1 VEEEDRS
8 CNARDVARRRGELNM
23 NWWQSKKRDADLER
37 ELRSDLELE
46 EEEQREAGIS
56 DEEAHYAALRAF
68 GNPAL
73 IREQTSAV
81 WSWNWLESLARD
93 LRFSVRTLRRTPGF
107 AVIAILVMALGLGA
121 NVAMFTM
128 VRGVLLKPLPFQDPD
143 RLVMLYESGLHEHD
157 TAGFNVA
164 SGGMYAE
171 WKNQNRSYSSLAL
184 AQGIRVGLS
193 GSGGQLPEKLNS
205 ALFSWEMLRTLGVQP
220 ALGRD
225 FTLADDRPGAN
236 GTVLLSW
243 GLWKRRF
250 GADPGILNQTIFLD
264 AQPYTVIGVMPK
276 WFDFPDSSTQL
287 WTPVYHD
294 KPEATMTSF
303 SSHMFSV
310 VGRLKTGVSASQ
322 GVADLSVISE
332 RTHNAHLNDPFIYRN
347 TRSRPLLEHI
357 VGEIKK
363 PLYLLLEATCCLLLI
378 ACLNVAN
385 LQVARAATRRK
396 ELAIR
401 TALGGSWL
409 RLIGERLME
418 CLLLSASGGA
428 LGLLLASAALHWL
441 TQTRD
446 DMSRVESIHM
456 DGVVA
461 AFTVGV
467 VVICALFSGLI
478 TAFSTSDKRI
488 LGALREA
495 TRSVGASA
503 RPTLR
508 KVLLTLEVGL
518 TVILLVGAGLLLK
531 SYERLR
537 SADMGCLT
545 QDVITMH
552 LGIPDARYATPAQRA
567 NFYDMLLDRVRALP
581 GVDAAGFAT
590 VVPGQGYQMDW
601 SFTIVEHPPL
611 PQGSGLYALSRWADP
626 KYFGAMGI
634 PILRGR
640 TFDAGKRLAAA
651 NEVVISQSF
660 AGQFLPGED
669 PLGRHIHVH
678 GKDFVIVGIVGD
690 TRYAIG
696 ETSRPVQYYPLDAG
710 VENFGTLVIRSSHN
724 LEQFAL
730 PVQRI
735 VSEMDSDLPVSD
747 VLTMNQLLGKSTLDQ
762 SFNAAL
768 LVAFAALSLVL
779 AAVGLFGV
787 MSYIAAQRTTE
798 IGIRVAL
805 GAKREQVMRKM
816 LLDGMRPAVFGLVV
830 GLAASLE
837 AGRLMRD
844 LLYEIKPLD
853 PAVYVAVAA
862 TLLAVAAF
870 ACIVPAW
877 RASRLDPM
885 QALRAE

>member
-1 VEEEDRS
+1 
-8 CNARDVARRRGELNM
+8 M
-23 NWWQSKKRDADLER
+23 TWWQIRKRDADLER

-46 EEEQREAGIS
+46 EEEQQLAGAS
-56 DEEAHYAALRAF
+56 KEEARYAALRAF
-68 GNPAL
+68 GNPTL
-73 IREQTSAV
+73 IREQTLAI
-81 WSWNWLESLARD
+81 WWWNWLESLARD
-93 LRFSVRTLRRTPGF
+93 LRFSLRTLRRTPGF
-107 AVIAILVMALGLGA
+107 TVIAILVMALGIGA
-121 NVAMFTM
+121 NVALFTV

-143 RLVMLYESGLHEHD
+143 HLVMLYEADLYKDDS
-157 TAGFNVA
+157 AGFNVV

-171 WKNQNRSYSSLAL
+171 WKNQNRSYRSLAL
-184 AQGIRVGLS
+184 AKDIRVGLS
-193 GSGGQLPEKLNS
+193 GSGGQLPEKLAS
-205 ALFSWEMLRTLGVQP
+205 ALFSWDMLRTLGVQP

-225 FTLADDRPGAN
+225 FTQADDNPGAN

-250 GADPGILNQTIFLD
+250 AGDPAILNQTIFLD
-264 AQPYTVIGVMPK
+264 AQPYTVIGVMPA
-276 WFDFPDSSTQL
+276 WFDFPDPSTQL

-294 KPEATMTSF
+294 KPKDVMTSF
-303 SSHMFSV
+303 SNHQFRV
-310 VGRLKTGVSASQ
+310 VGRLKPGISASQ
-322 GVADLSVISE
+322 GVADLSLISE
-332 RTHNAHLNDPFIYRN
+332 RIHNEHLTDPFVFRSA
-347 TRSRPLLEHI
+347 RSRALLEHI

-363 PLYLLLEATCCLLLI
+363 PLYVLLGATGCLLLI

-385 LQVARAATRRK
+385 LLVARAAARRK

-428 LGLLLASAALHWL
+428 LGLLLAFAALQWL
-441 TQTRD
+441 TQTRN
-446 DMSRVESIHM
+446 DMSRVESIHF

-467 VVICALFSGLI
+467 ILICALFSGLI
-478 TAFSTSDKRI
+478 AAFSTSDKRI
-488 LGALREA
+488 LGALHE
-495 TRSVGASA
+495 TSRSVSGGNVRA
-503 RPTLR
+503 RLR

-537 SADMGCLT
+537 SSDMGCRT

-567 NFYDMLLDRVRALP
+567 NFFDTLLDRVRALP
-581 GVDAAGFAT
+581 GVDAVGFAT
-590 VVPGQGYQMDW
+590 LVPGQGYQNDW
-601 SFTIVEHPPL
+601 SFSIVEHPPL
-611 PQGSGLYALSRWADP
+611 PQGSGLYALNRWADP
-626 KYFGAMGI
+626 RYFNAMGI

-640 TFDAGKRLAAA
+640 TFDPGKHLDAA
-651 NEVVISQSF
+651 NEVVISQTF
-660 AGQFLPGED
+660 GEQFFPGED
-669 PLGRHIHVH
+669 PLGRHIRVR
-678 GKDFVIVGIVGD
+678 GKDFVIVGLVGD

-696 ETSRPVQYYPLDAG
+696 ETPRPVQYYPLDAG
-710 VENFGTLVIRSSHN
+710 VETVGTLVIRSSHN

-735 VSEMDSDLPVSD
+735 VSEMDHDLPVSD

-762 SFNAAL
+762 SFNTAL
-768 LVAFAALSLVL
+768 LVAFATLSLVL

-787 MSYIAAQRTTE
+787 MSYLAAQRTSE

-837 AGRLMRD
+837 AGQLMRD

-853 PAVYVAVAA
+853 PAVYAAVAA
-862 TLLAVAAF
+862 ALLAVAAF
-870 ACIVPAW
+870 ACALPAW
-877 RASRLDPM
+877 RASRLDPA

>member
-1 VEEEDRS
+1 
-8 CNARDVARRRGELNM
+8 M
-23 NWWQSKKRDADLER
+23 NWWQINWWRIKKRNADLER

-46 EEEQREAGIS
+46 EEEQREGGIS
-56 DEEAHYAALRAF
+56 EEEAHYAALRAF
-68 GNPAL
+68 GNPTL
-73 IREQTSAV
+73 IREQTLAV

-93 LRFSVRTLRRTPGF
+93 LHFSLRTLRRTPGF
-107 AVIAILVMALGLGA
+107 TVIAILVMALGIGA
-121 NVAMFTM
+121 NVALFTV
-128 VRGVLLKPLPFQDPD
+128 VRGVLLKPLPFHDPD
-143 RLVMLYESGLHEHD
+143 RLVMLYEAGLHENED
-157 TAGFNVA
+157 ETTGSNVV

-184 AQGIRVGLS
+184 AKGIRVGLS

-205 ALFSWEMLRTLGVQP
+205 ALFSWNVLRTLGVQP

-225 FTLADDRPGAN
+225 FTQADDNPGAN

-250 GADPGILNQTIFLD
+250 GGDPAILNRTIFLD
-264 AQPYTVIGVMPK
+264 AQPYTVIGVMPA

-294 KPEATMTSF
+294 EPVDRMASF
-303 SSHMFSV
+303 SNHQFRV
-310 VGRLKTGVSASQ
+310 VGRLKPGVSASQ
-322 GVADLSVISE
+322 AVADLSIISL
-332 RTHNAHLNDPFIYRN
+332 RIHNEHLNDPFVFRSA
-347 TRSRPLLEHI
+347 TSRPLLEHL

-363 PLYLLLEATCCLLLI
+363 PLYVLLEATCCLLLI

-385 LQVARAATRRK
+385 LLVARAAARRK

-428 LGLLLASAALHWL
+428 LGLLFAFSALHWL
-441 TQTRD
+441 TQTRY
-446 DMSRVESIHM
+446 DMSRVESIHF

-478 TAFSTSDKRI
+478 AAFSTSDKRI
-488 LGALREA
+488 LGALHEA
-495 TRSVGASA
+495 SRSVSGGNVRAG
-503 RPTLR
+503 LR

-518 TVILLVGAGLLLK
+518 TVILLIGAGLLLK

-567 NFYDMLLDRVRALP
+567 NFYDTLLDRVRALP

-590 VVPGQGYQMDW
+590 VVPGQGSQNDW
-601 SFTIVEHPPL
+601 SFSIVEHPPL
-611 PQGSGLYALSRWADP
+611 PQGSGLFALNRWADP
-626 KYFGAMGI
+626 RYFNAMGI

-640 TFDAGKRLAAA
+640 TFDAGKHLDAA
-651 NEVVISQSF
+651 NEVIISQSF
-660 AGQFLPGED
+660 AGQYFPGED
-669 PLGRHIHVH
+669 PLDRHIRVR

-696 ETSRPVQYYPLDAG
+696 EAPRPVQYYPLAAG
-710 VENFGTLVIRSSHN
+710 VETVGTLVIRSNHN

-735 VSEMDSDLPVSD
+735 VSEMDHDLPVSD

-762 SFNAAL
+762 SFNTAL
-768 LVAFAALSLVL
+768 LVAFATLSLVL

-787 MSYIAAQRTTE
+787 MSYIATQRTTE

-816 LLDGMRPAVFGLVV
+816 LLDGMQPAVFGLVG

-837 AGRLMRD
+837 AGQLMRD
-844 LLYEIKPLD
+844 LLYEVKPLD
-853 PAVYVAVAA
+853 LAVYAAVVASLLTVAAVAC
-862 TLLAVAAF
+862 V
-870 ACIVPAW
+870 VPAW
-877 RASRLDPM
+877 RASRVDPM

>member
-1 VEEEDRS
+1 
-8 CNARDVARRRGELNM
+8 M
-23 NWWQSKKRDADLER
+23 NWWQINWWQSRKRDADLER
-37 ELRSDLELE
+37 ELRSDLDLE
-46 EEEQREAGIS
+46 QEEQLEAGVS
-56 DEEAHYAALRAF
+56 KEEAGYAALRAF
-68 GNPAL
+68 GNPIL
-73 IREQTSAV
+73 IREQTGAV

-93 LRFSVRTLRRTPGF
+93 LRHSLRTLRRTPGF
-107 AVIAILVMALGLGA
+107 TIIAILVMALGIGA
-121 NVAMFTM
+121 NVALFTV
-128 VRGVLLKPLPFQDPD
+128 VRGVLLKPLPFDDPD
-143 RLVMLYESGLHEHD
+143 RLVMLYEAGLEKD
-157 TAGFNVA
+157 GTPGFNVVA
-164 SGGMYAE
+164 GGIYAE

-184 AQGIRVGLS
+184 AKDIRVGLS

-205 ALFSWEMLRTLGVQP
+205 SLFSWDMLRTLGVQP

-225 FTLADDRPGAN
+225 FTQADDNLAAN

-250 GADPGILNQTIFLD
+250 GGDPAILNQTIHLD
-264 AQPYTVIGVMPK
+264 AQPYTVIGVMPA
-276 WFDFPDSSTQL
+276 WFDFPDPSTQL

-294 KPEATMTSF
+294 RPKDQMTTF
-303 SSHMFSV
+303 SNHQFRV
-310 VGRLKTGVSASQ
+310 VGRLKPGVSPSQ
-322 GVADLSVISE
+322 GVADLSVISQ
-332 RTHNAHLNDPFIYRN
+332 RVHNEHLNDPFVFRGAK
-347 TRSRPLLEHI
+347 SRPLLEHI

-363 PLYLLLEATCCLLLI
+363 PLYMLLAATCCLLLI
-378 ACLNVAN
+378 ACLNVGN
-385 LQVARAATRRK
+385 LLVARAAARRK

-418 CLLLSASGGA
+418 CLLLSGAGGA
-428 LGLLLASAALHWL
+428 LGLLLAFAALQWL
-441 TQTRD
+441 MRTRQ
-446 DMSRVESIHM
+446 DMSRIQAIHI

-461 AFTVGV
+461 AFTVGIV
-467 VVICALFSGLI
+467 IICALFSGWI
-478 TAFSTSDKRI
+478 AAFSSSDKRI
-488 LGALREA
+488 LGALHEA
-495 TRSVGASA
+495 TRSVGGGKA

-508 KVLLTLEVGL
+508 KVLLALEVGL
-518 TVILLVGAGLLLK
+518 TVILLIGAGLLLK

-567 NFYDMLLDRVRALP
+567 NFYDTLLDRVRALP
-581 GVDAAGFAT
+581 GVDAAGFASA
-590 VVPGQGYQMDW
+590 VPGQGYQMDW
-601 SFTIVEHPPL
+601 TFTIVEHPPL
-611 PQGSGLYALSRWADP
+611 PQGSGQFALSRWADP
-626 KYFGAMGI
+626 KYFHAMGI

-640 TFDAGKRLAAA
+640 TFDSGKRLDAA
-651 NEVVISQSF
+651 NEVVISQSLASQYF
-660 AGQFLPGED
+660 PGED
-669 PLGRHIHVH
+669 PLGRHLRVR
-678 GKDFVIVGIVGD
+678 GKDALIVGIVGD
-690 TRYAIG
+690 TRYEIG
-696 ETSRPVQYYPLDAG
+696 ETPKPVQYYPLDAG
-710 VENFGTLVIRSSHN
+710 LETVGTLVIRSSHIHDSN
-724 LEQFAL
+724 PDLGQFAV

-735 VSEMDSDLPVSD
+735 VSEMDPDLPVSD
-747 VLTMNQLLGKSTLDQ
+747 VLTMNQLLGQSTLDQ
-762 SFNAAL
+762 SFNTAL

-837 AGRLMRD
+837 AGQLMRD

-853 PAVYVAVAA
+853 AAVYAAVAA
-862 TLLAVAAF
+862 LLLAVAAF

-877 RASRLDPM
+877 RASRLDPV